1 MYTYTENCT
10 THRER
15 GNRKCPAERGSSWHP
30 NRPAASRISIHLTQQ
45 NKNFVALEEENSA
58 DRSYKAAD
66 VLLINQL
73 YYFDKGFAIGRAVSR
88 FLLFCLILMFFLYS
102 PLGFLCFFKN
112 GQKATLHFGL
122 PML

>member
-1 MYTYTENCT
+1 MAFV
-10 THRER
+10 
-15 GNRKCPAERGSSWHP
+15 AEYGAVQS
-30 NRPAASRISIHLTQQ
+30 AQQ
-45 NKNFVALEEENSA
+45 NKNFVSLEEENSA

-73 YYFDKGFAIGRAVSR
+73 YYFDKGFAIGRAVSG

-102 PLGFLCFFKN
+102 PLDFLCFFKN
-112 GQKATLHFGL
+112 GQKTTLHFGL